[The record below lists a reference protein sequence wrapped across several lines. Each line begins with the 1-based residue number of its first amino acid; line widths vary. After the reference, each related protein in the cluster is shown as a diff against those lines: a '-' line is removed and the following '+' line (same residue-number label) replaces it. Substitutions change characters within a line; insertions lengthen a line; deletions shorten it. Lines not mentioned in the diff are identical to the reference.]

1 MKRKLLGRTGLH
13 LSELGMGT
21 IQLARL
27 EWKESIRLLREV
39 RDMGVNF
46 FDTGRGYFDSELR
59 LAEAFK
65 GMREDVVLITKSG
78 AKTPEAL
85 KTDIDESLKRLG
97 TDYIDIFMFHTAV
110 ALEQDC
116 LWDMFGVIWDAKDAG
131 KIRCSGFSA
140 HKVKLALRALQVSS
154 LSVAMIPAN
163 FISREY
169 IDGEFMSEAQKCDV
183 GVLGMKPFGGGRIT
197 DVGPSLRFLKGYADL
212 FPCIGIEHAGEM
224 WENIGIWDSAE
235 GLTEEDRDYI
245 WGAKEILGNSFCR
258 ACGYCMPCP
267 EGIRIPT
274 VTFMQVYAKQMPRS
288 WVVSDAH
295 QEVMDQARKCTECRK
310 CVEKC
315 PFDLNIPEM
324 LKDNIRF
331 YEDFACLKK

>member
-1 MKRKLLGRTGLH
+1 MTYKRLGNTPMYA
-13 LSELGMGT
+13 SELGMGT

-27 EWKESIRLLREV
+27 DWKESITLLREV
-39 RDMGVNF
+39 RDMGVNW
-46 FDTGRGYFDSELR
+46 FDTGRGYFDSELK
-59 LAEAFK
+59 LGEAFK
-65 GMREDVVLITKSG
+65 GIRDQVILITKSG

-97 TDYIDIFMFHTAV
+97 TDYVDFFLFHSAV

-116 LWDMFGVIWDAKDAG
+116 YDELLNVVNAACAAG
-131 KIRCSGFSA
+131 KIRRLGVSA
-140 HKVKLALRALQVSS
+140 HKLKLAIRAVRTELFSAVM
-154 LSVAMIPAN
+154 VPAN
-163 FISREY
+163 FISDEY
-169 IDGEFMSEAQKCDV
+169 VGNGEFEAWERKV
-183 GVLGMKPFGGGRIT
+183 AILGMKPFGGGRLNNP
-197 DVGPSLRFLKGYADL
+197 GLFLRYLKSYHSYV
-212 FPCIGIEHAGEM
+212 FPCIGIEKASEM
-224 WENIGIWDSAE
+224 RENIDIWEKAE
-235 GLTEEDRDYI
+235 YMLEGDWD
-245 WGAKEILGNSFCR
+245 EIAAIDLLMGNSFCR

-295 QEVMDQARKCTECRK
+295 QEVVDKARECTECRK

-324 LKDNIRF
+324 LKENIKF
-331 YEDFACLKK
+331 YEEFK